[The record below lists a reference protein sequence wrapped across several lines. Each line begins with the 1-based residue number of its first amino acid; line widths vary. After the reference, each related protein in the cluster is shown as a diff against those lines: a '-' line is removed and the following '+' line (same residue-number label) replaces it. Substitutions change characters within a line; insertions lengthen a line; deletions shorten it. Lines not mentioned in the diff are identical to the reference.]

1 MPLDA
6 PTATAR
12 VDMDRL
18 AAIAAMTSPGRRVP
32 PPPGGWQSWGLS
44 LAAHGALI
52 VALLFSVRWQSA
64 HVDAIEAELW
74 SPTPQLAAP
83 PAPPPPEPAAVQAP
97 KPEPKVDDAAVQ
109 AEIALRKI
117 REAEERKRLQERER
131 KAQELRDRMERERML
146 KAERDKAARA
156 KAEADAAERRQL
168 DNVRRLQAQA
178 TQPLGSGSA
187 DATSSPR
194 GDPTFNAKVV
204 ACVRP
209 NVSFPIGLVR
219 GNAPSEFLVE
229 RLPDGSIGRVTVR
242 RSGGNSA
249 FDDAVVRGIRA
260 CNPFPRPPGD
270 AREFTIS
277 YRPEDAG
284 G

>member
-1 MPLDA
+1 
-6 PTATAR
+6 
-12 VDMDRL
+12 MDRL
-18 AAIAAMTSPGRRVP
+18 AAIAAMAAPGRNVP

-44 LAAHGALI
+44 LAAHGAL
-52 VALLFSVRWQSA
+52 VAALLFSIRWQSA
-64 HVDAIEAELW
+64 HVEAIEAELW

-83 PAPPPPEPAAVQAP
+83 PAPPPHPPLAVEAP
-97 KPEPKVDDAAVQ
+97 RPEPKVDDAALQ

-117 REAEERKRLQERER
+117 REIEDRRRALERER
-131 KAQELRDRMERERML
+131 QEQDRRERLEREKVL
-146 KAERDKAARA
+146 KAERDKQARA
-156 KAEADAAERRQL
+156 KAEAEAAEQRQQ

-178 TQPLGSGSA
+178 SQPLGSGSA
-187 DATSSPR
+187 NATSSPR

-249 FDDAVVRGIRA
+249 FDEAVIRGIRA

-277 YRPEDAG
+277 YRPEDTG